1 MEVDTVTGKNWI
13 LFQFF
18 KKSKG
23 CQFTLEGFQ
32 DRKTWKVPRIFRNF
46 EKRLRKAQFFRFS
59 AACLT
64 KKCNKNIAKDF
75 WK

>member
-46 EKRLRKAQFFRFS
+46 EKRLRKAEFLGF
-59 AACLT
+59 
-64 KKCNKNIAKDF
+64 
-75 WK
+75 